1 MATDPRAPRL
11 AAVTTLLAAGLLL
24 ATGGNLYFQQ
34 VGQPGVTVEEII
46 AIVSALLLLVIAR
59 FANVE
64 REIPEI
70 GRSTDYRG
78 PEDLDQL
85 TAVATTSRQQEEVNP
100 TTANILTSILG
111 QHDQSNAS
119 DVISAMNT
127 LSSGAFGEAVN
138 QTMKQSWEQS
148 ESTMNKRQAV
158 QADEVTGQTL
168 QRVHVDPVPLPGQE
182 HNEPIDPRTIP
193 GLEPDRVFVTEGVE
207 SVPLPDLPS
216 APSLPSQSEAPPSS
230 ATPSLDLPE
239 LPEDIGATSEEP
251 VTPPQPSSVV
261 PDLELPDL
269 DDLFMDDVKPTQ
281 GTSTLTPELPN
292 LDDLF

>member
-11 AAVTTLLAAGLLL
+11 AAATTLLAAGLLL
-24 ATGGNLYFQQ
+24 ATGGNLYFQK

-46 AIVSALLLLVIAR
+46 AIVSAFLLLVIAR

-70 GRSTDYRG
+70 GRSTNYRG
-78 PEDLDQL
+78 PEDFGQL

-119 DVISAMNT
+119 DVVSAMNT

-281 GTSTLTPELPN
+281 GTSTLTPDLPN